1 MRKDVLEGV
10 LRHIMTDIQP
20 NYAAL
25 AKQYNCDYRTVKR
38 YYEAGKKGTIDQ
50 VKKRK
55 SSVSPLLDGFEEM
68 IRDKMEL
75 SCSASS
81 IYYFIKKK
89 GYKGGYTTVKRFCRN
104 YREKRVKKATIRI
117 ETTPGLSAQ
126 VDWKENI
133 KMVSKHGEVFY
144 FNIFLYVLGYSRMK
158 YLEVTFDRTQ
168 PTVFHCLINAF
179 EYCGNGVPQ
188 EIWFDNMKT
197 VVDRSKSQF
206 TQTVFNEKFR
216 QFAKDARFIPIACRP
231 FRPQTKGK
239 VEALAR
245 TINRLMVFNYEF
257 ENEQELKQ
265 IVHEFMHDLNNER
278 SQAMND
284 KPSKLLTEEQ
294 KVLLPFNRLELVRY
308 VSRNQHV
315 LRKVSIESMVQYQNS
330 KYSVPV
336 KYIGKEVTLDVRKDT
351 LFIWY
356 GNHCIR
362 SHPLSEKSLNYQR
375 DDSLEILRSDVFK
388 YLEDEELE
396 RFVEENLDAYDQL

>member
-68 IRDKMEL
+68 IKDKMEL

-144 FNIFLYVLGYSRMK
+144 FNVFLYVLGYSRMK

-179 EYCGNGVPQ
+179 DYCGNGVPQ

-265 IVHEFMHDLNNER
+265 IAHEFMHDLNNER
-278 SQAMND
+278 SQAVND
-284 KPSKLLTEEQ
+284 KPAKLLTEEQ

-356 GNHCIR
+356 GHHCIR

>member
-278 SQAMND
+278 SQAVND

-356 GNHCIR
+356 GHHCIR